1 MLSHAGLSV
10 FNIVSYNANHR
21 VTLSASPLPTSPA
34 GISLMKWGVGMGRG
48 FCFFFFFVWGM
59 QLFAKLGAIIF
70 SSDCMALC
78 YRTIFPFRNVNK
90 NFKVYC
96 KLCKCNRIILLLF
109 RTRIQHLQ
117 IDVNLLA
124 SLSSQVTKV
133 KVFISVWP
141 RGNLRIVSKGGYV
154 FTF

>member
-1 MLSHAGLSV
+1 
-10 FNIVSYNANHR
+10 
-21 VTLSASPLPTSPA
+21 
-34 GISLMKWGVGMGRG
+34 
-48 FCFFFFFVWGM
+48 M

-70 SSDCMALC
+70 SSDCMALS
-78 YRTIFPFRNVNK
+78 YRTIFPFRNVNM

-109 RTRIQHLQ
+109 RTRVQYLQ
-117 IDVNLLA
+117 IDVNLRA
-124 SLSSQVTKV
+124 SLSSLVTKV